1 MAEFSKSRLALD
13 IEEIERQLRRSA
25 SQAGPSKSDPL
36 AELARI
42 VGQDDPFR
50 ALLAGDKPE
59 SHRASNADDIF
70 ARREP
75 LFDAPHYGQNGAG
88 GYGLHGSLA
97 DQETS
102 SSYGYQPV
110 ALTAEDEAILH
121 GHQGQHYPAEV
132 HDSGLYY
139 DDEPSYGEAESTFA
153 PVRPQRARKGLLAA
167 GAVLAA
173 GALAT
178 VGVLALRP
186 GSPVAPD
193 GNPPVV
199 QADSGPLKIAPQ
211 NPGGIDIPNQNKK
224 IYEPAAP
231 ETQTRVVNREEQPI
245 DIRQAIRTAP
255 ENGSGAGPVRLS
267 PAAPSTAVAPSGA
280 PSLQGPN
287 TSISGLLGEPR
298 RVRTVSIR
306 PDGTVLP
313 AEANAVQRS
322 AAPPAMM
329 MPAEAPRPAPPATAA
344 PPGPQGSVQPSRP
357 RDATSPSALPR
368 TGSGGTLSET
378 QAGAPLQITPDVAR
392 LKSDSRLA
400 AAPTASMR
408 EPTETSAAPTGSP
421 GFSVQ
426 LGVRNT
432 EREARQAFEQFE
444 QRYAGDLSG
453 FSPLILQAEIN
464 GKTAY
469 RVRVGPL
476 SRDDATSLC
485 TRLKTSGGQCFVAN
499 N

>member
-1 MAEFSKSRLALD
+1 MAEVSKSRLALD

-25 SQAGPSKSDPL
+25 SQGEPSKSDPL

-42 VGQDDPFR
+42 VGQDDPFH
-50 ALLAGDKPE
+50 ALLAGDRP
-59 SHRASNADDIF
+59 ASRRPTGADDIF

-75 LFDAPHYGQNGAG
+75 LFDAPHHGQTGAG
-88 GYGLHGSLA
+88 AYALRGSLA
-97 DQETS
+97 DEEANA
-102 SSYGYQPV
+102 SYGYQPV
-110 ALTAEDEAILH
+110 ALTAEEEALLH
-121 GHQGQHYPAEV
+121 GHHYPAGA
-132 HDSGLYY
+132 HDSGHYY
-139 DDEPSYGEAESTFA
+139 DDEPGYGEAESAYA
-153 PVRPQRARKGLLAA
+153 PVRPRRSRKGLLAA

-178 VGVLALRP
+178 VVVLALGP
-186 GSPVAPD
+186 GTPAGD

-199 QADSGPLKIAPQ
+199 KADAGPLKLPPQ
-211 NPGGIDIPNQNKK
+211 NPGGIDIPNQNKN
-224 IYEPAAP
+224 IYEPVAQD
-231 ETQTRVVNREEQPI
+231 TQTRVVNREEQPI
-245 DIRQAIRTAP
+245 DIRQAIRSGGP
-255 ENGSGAGPVRLS
+255 ENGGGAGPVRLS
-267 PAAPSTAVAPSGA
+267 PAAPSNAIASNGA
-280 PSLQGPN
+280 ASLQGSN
-287 TSISGLLGEPR
+287 ASITGLLGEPR

-313 AEANAVQRS
+313 GEPHAAQRP
-322 AAPPAMM
+322 AAPATMSLP
-329 MPAEAPRPAPPATAA
+329 EAPRPSPSTTMPTQ
-344 PPGPQGSVQPSRP
+344 GPQGSVQPPRP
-357 RDATSPSALPR
+357 RDMALPPAPQAGPGATR
-368 TGSGGTLSET
+368 AEP
-378 QAGAPLQITPDVAR
+378 QAGAPLQITPDAARSRVAATP
-392 LKSDSRLA
+392 SA
-400 AAPTASMR
+400 VMR
-408 EPTETSAAPTGSP
+408 EPTETSAAPSASP

-432 EREARQAFEQFE
+432 EREARQAFDQFQ